1 MGNENLMLQ
10 HESKHYIFNFY
21 AGSKAAEDILLIAEH
36 QQACYTH
43 ICKVLGV
50 EPKFKIKYFLCN
62 SPEEVGKIYGDNEPC
77 NAFTSPPDSIYA
89 VYNDDIQCIGFHED
103 AHIISYTIN
112 RPESAAIREGL
123 AMYFDRVWWG
133 ISNEDWTLYY
143 LKTNKYI
150 SICNLLDNKYFF
162 SEDCSLTYPIM
173 GAFTNYLIVHYGI
186 KKYLVFY
193 RYKDN
198 IFDGF
203 EKVYKLSVNELEMKF
218 KKEIAKLEL
227 TNDTESKIKQ
237 LLMKNKT

>member
-1 MGNENLMLQ
+1 
-10 HESKHYIFNFY
+10 
-21 AGSKAAEDILLIAEH
+21 
-36 QQACYTH
+36 
-43 ICKVLGV
+43 
-50 EPKFKIKYFLCN
+50 
-62 SPEEVGKIYGDNEPC
+62 
-77 NAFTSPPDSIYA
+77 
-89 VYNDDIQCIGFHED
+89 
-103 AHIISYTIN
+103 
-112 RPESAAIREGL
+112 
-123 AMYFDRVWWG
+123 MYFDRVWWG